1 MGGAT
6 KSLARMRGACVAAL
20 LCAFVVAFA
29 NAGCVKDVEN
39 LAGLRD
45 VTDAVAEQLIK
56 NPSPRGCPAE
66 GKKGIATSV
75 GTKQQVDNAYASLNI
90 LRNTYN
96 STLDVTVFHYGDEL
110 AEGVMGLFKSQFGNV
125 HFVDVEP
132 LKTALDHKC
141 EDGEKPNGF
150 ARKALG
156 LYHSLNSYEHVLWLD
171 ADNFLLSDPE
181 SLFESAEYKEHGSMF
196 WPDFFQGWVS
206 PEIYETLT
214 WGKFKPATT
223 ADTES
228 GQVLI
233 NTCRHQDVLEQMWT
247 LNEHSAVTYNYMY
260 GDKDTFRLAFALA
273 DKIDHFYQIPS
284 APAGAYT
291 TMEVSAELQRLHV
304 DAEVQAGEVLEAQ
317 YSDRCHSSSPG
328 FLLAMMQV
336 TPQGDPMFLHR
347 TNAEFSLMNERQIHT
362 EFMVA
367 PRSPTQ
373 VRDLMWQMPSLG
385 WAICTEATQ
394 LLMTPSVV
402 DTIEESAD
410 KSMEDLRLH
419 VSLGNAEGYTDMNR
433 GVTSE
438 IVRTMQL
445 EVRRTGNTTN
455 SSSPT
460 PSASP
465 TAPSPTPSAAPPA
478 YKKVIAQPVALP
490 LANAAAYTGNVKTVY
505 ETAYG
510 VTVGFWDTTAN
521 AWKSGCSV
529 TSAVTGRRAITVT
542 FTAETT
548 SESLGD
554 TASTAAT
561 ALASDISTFNTAIAT
576 AKTSLAAAQP
586 SAGFDTMTTPAA
598 ATGASAPTVTVTTAA
613 PTPPPTDSQVDA
625 AGSNMPAMCTLLVA
639 LAASVLMQR

>member
-1 MGGAT
+1 
-6 KSLARMRGACVAAL
+6 
-20 LCAFVVAFA
+20 
-29 NAGCVKDVEN
+29 
-39 LAGLRD
+39 
-45 VTDAVAEQLIK
+45 
-56 NPSPRGCPAE
+56 
-66 GKKGIATSV
+66 
-75 GTKQQVDNAYASLNI
+75 
-90 LRNTYN
+90 
-96 STLDVTVFHYGDEL
+96 
-110 AEGVMGLFKSQFGNV
+110 
-125 HFVDVEP
+125 
-132 LKTALDHKC
+132 
-141 EDGEKPNGF
+141 
-150 ARKALG
+150 
-156 LYHSLNSYEHVLWLD
+156 
-171 ADNFLLSDPE
+171 
-181 SLFESAEYKEHGSMF
+181 
-196 WPDFFQGWVS
+196 
-206 PEIYETLT
+206 
-214 WGKFKPATT
+214 
-223 ADTES
+223 
-228 GQVLI
+228 
-233 NTCRHQDVLEQMWT
+233 
-247 LNEHSAVTYNYMY
+247 
-260 GDKDTFRLAFALA
+260 
-273 DKIDHFYQIPS
+273 
-284 APAGAYT
+284 
-291 TMEVSAELQRLHV
+291 MEVSAELQRLHV

-410 KSMEDLRLH
+410 KSMGDLRLH

-438 IVRTMQL
+438 IVRTTQL

-455 SSSPT
+455 SS
-460 PSASP
+460 
-465 TAPSPTPSAAPPA
+465 SPTPSAAPPA

-521 AWKSGCSV
+521 GWKSGCSV

-598 ATGASAPTVTVTTAA
+598 TGASAPTVTVTTAA